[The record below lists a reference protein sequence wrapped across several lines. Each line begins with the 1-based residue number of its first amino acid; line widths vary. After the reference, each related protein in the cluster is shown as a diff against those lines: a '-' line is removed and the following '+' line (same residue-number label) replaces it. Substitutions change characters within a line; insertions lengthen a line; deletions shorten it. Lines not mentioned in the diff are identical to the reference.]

1 VTDPQGGTRRRR
13 RTGYLKVRV
22 HPEEGAAIAAQARAV
37 GMSVGAY
44 VRAVGAGY
52 EPRAVVDRDQVH
64 EMLRIN
70 GDLGR
75 LGGLLKLFL
84 TDDAKLNRFDRGQ
97 VRQAILAALRRIEGN
112 QEELRNAVRRALR
125 DRGEP

>member
-1 VTDPQGGTRRRR
+1 
-13 RTGYLKVRV
+13 
-22 HPEEGAAIAAQARAV
+22 
-37 GMSVGAY
+37 
-44 VRAVGAGY
+44 
-52 EPRAVVDRDQVH
+52 
-64 EMLRIN
+64 MLRIN

-84 TDDAKLNRFDRGQ
+84 TDDAKLTRFDRGQ